1 MKLLLQNTTLGLK
14 PLYDADYDEKKK
26 LHLGEVYEATIRVPR
41 NINFHRKFFA
51 LLNCAWEYL
60 NEKQQREMGNIE
72 QFRKYLEVKA
82 GYYQLWHSPDLNLV
96 LRIPTS
102 IAFDKMDDAE
112 FGNLYERVKDVL
124 FAEFLTNISEK
135 EFTNN
140 LASF

>member
-1 MKLLLQNTTLGLK
+1 MKLLLQNTATGLK

-26 LHLGEVYEATIRVPR
+26 LQMGGVYEATIRVKR
-41 NINFHRKFFA
+41 NLNFHRKFFA

-60 NEKQQREMGNIE
+60 NEKQQKELGGIE

-82 GYYQLWHSPDLNLV
+82 GYYQLWHSPDLNLM

-112 FGNLYERVKDVL
+112 FSTLYDRVKDVL
-124 FAEFLTNISEK
+124 FEEFLTHISEQ
-135 EFTNN
+135 EFVQN
-140 LASF
+140 LSNF

>member
-1 MKLLLQNTTLGLK
+1 MKILLQNTATGLK

-26 LHLGEVYEATIRVPR
+26 LHIGGVYEATIRVKR
-41 NINFHRKFFA
+41 NLHFHRKFFA

-60 NEKQQREMGNIE
+60 SEKQQKELGGVE

-82 GYYQLWHSPDLNLV
+82 GYYQLWHSPDLNLM

-112 FGNLYERVKDVL
+112 FANLYDRVKDVL
-124 FAEFLTNISEK
+124 FEEFLTHITEQ
-135 EFTNN
+135 EFIDN
-140 LASF
+140 LANF